1 MLSNFNSVTGA
12 VPIEYKIVTP
22 SKILTEKNFVS
33 INKSEIK
40 SKMVIGY
47 FSSKVL
53 RKKPHI
59 EILDNAFLVFTG
71 NLDFSNKQKIMVTES
86 KKQSD
91 LNLLTVAQNLLLRQ
105 EGAFIFGILEK
116 DQLILGRDTIGI
128 QPFYYGENETHIA
141 FASNKKFLW
150 NLKIDNPISFPPG
163 NIGIVTQSGLNF
175 KSVKNFIDSEPV
187 SITLE
192 SASKILLNFL
202 DNSLSSQ
209 IGGLAKCAIAFSGGL
224 DSSLIAFLAK
234 KYVKQVELIYVSL
247 ENMPEIEEA
256 KKAAKILNLPINIYT
271 YSDDDVQ
278 KIVSKIPQ
286 IIEDTNPV
294 KVSIGIP
301 FYWIA
306 EKAAKNG
313 LDVLIAGQG
322 ADELF
327 GGYKR
332 YVTAYLLSSQESLR
346 HKMFDD
352 ISNMYKNNLER
363 DMKICNFHGVNL
375 CLPFATSEIVEFAL
389 KLPLELKLEKNPTSL
404 RKLVLRQVGRDLG
417 LPESIAEKPK
427 KAIQY
432 STGVNKVLKKI
443 AKRKKMTLSEY
454 VNTLFLNKITE
465 K

>member
-1 MLSNFNSVTGA
+1 MFSNFNSITGA
-12 VPIEYKIVTP
+12 VPIEYTIVTP
-22 SKILTEKNFVS
+22 SKILTEKNFVT
-33 INKSEIK
+33 INESEIK
-40 SKMVIGY
+40 SKMVLGY

-71 NLDFSNKQKIMVTES
+71 DLDYSKKQKIMNRASE
-86 KKQSD
+86 KQSD
-91 LNLLTVAQNLLLRQ
+91 IYHLQVAQDLLLRQ
-105 EGAFIFGILEK
+105 EGAFIFGIMKK
-116 DQLILGRDTIGI
+116 DQFILGRDPIGI

-141 FASNKKFLW
+141 FASNKKILW
-150 NLKIDNPISFPPG
+150 NLKIDNSVSFPPG

-175 KSVKNFIDSEPV
+175 KSVKKFIYSKPV

-192 SASKILLNFL
+192 SASKFLLNFL
-202 DNSLSSQ
+202 DKSLSSQ
-209 IGGLAKCAIAFSGGL
+209 IGGLTKCAIAFSGGL

-247 ENMPEIEEA
+247 EDMPEIEEA
-256 KKAAKILNLPINIYT
+256 KKAAEILDLPLSIYK
-271 YSDDDVQ
+271 YSEDDVQ
-278 KIVSKIPQ
+278 KIVSIIPQ

-306 EKAAKNG
+306 ENAAKKG
-313 LDVLIAGQG
+313 LDVLLAGQG

-332 YVTAYLLSSQESLR
+332 YVNEYLLSSQESLR
-346 HKMFDD
+346 RKMFDD

-389 KLPLELKLEKNPTSL
+389 KLPLDLKLEFKSTSL

-417 LPESIAEKPK
+417 LPASIVEKPK

-432 STGVNKVLKKI
+432 STGVNNVLKKI

-454 VNTLFLNKITE
+454 LNTLFLSKITE